1 MRYRKAVA
9 TGAQDMAVDVQSGGA
24 VPRTIRGVV
33 RDLINVTKP
42 GITMSNAMMTFVGI
56 WLSAGRH
63 PAFSLAMMTLA
74 GSSLVVMGGCAM
86 NNFMDRDI
94 DQLMTRTKKRPLPN
108 QRLSG
113 WSVIS
118 LGALLAFLG
127 VALLCAYVN
136 LLSAVMALIGLFF
149 YVIVYTG
156 LTKRT
161 TTLSTVIGS
170 VSGAMPPLIGWTAMS
185 GTISTGAWLLFL
197 FMFIWQPPHFWA
209 LSMRRVKEYAAARIP
224 LLPVKY
230 GFAPTKRQIVAWTVL
245 LVPVSLLLYVAHV
258 TDVFYLISALL
269 LGGVWIVKALR
280 GLRAKDDIAW
290 ATEMF
295 KFSLIYLTGMAA
307 AMVI

>member
-9 TGAQDMAVDVQSGGA
+9 TGVQDMAVDVRSRETA
-24 VPRTIRGVV
+24 PRTFKSVA

-42 GITMSNAMMTFVGI
+42 GITLSNAMMTFVGI
-56 WLSAGRH
+56 WLGASRH
-63 PAFSLAMMTLA
+63 PAFSIAMITLA

-94 DQLMTRTKKRPLPN
+94 DQLMTRTQRRPLPD

-113 WSVIS
+113 RSVIL
-118 LGALLAFLG
+118 LGAVLSFLG
-127 VALLCAYVN
+127 VAMLCAYVN
-136 LLSAVMALIGLFF
+136 LLAAAMALIGLFF

-170 VSGAMPPLIGWTAMS
+170 VSGAMPPLIGWTAMTNS
-185 GTISTGAWLLFL
+185 LSLGAWLLFL

-209 LSMRRVKEYAAARIP
+209 LSMRRVKEYSAARIP

-230 GFAPTKRQIVAWTVL
+230 GFAPTKRQIVAWTVIL
-245 LVPVSLLLYVAHV
+245 LPASLLLYVSHV
-258 TDVFYLISALL
+258 ADVFYLISALF
-269 LGGVWIVKALR
+269 LGGLWIAKALR
-280 GLRAKDDIAW
+280 GFRSKDDIAW

-295 KFSLIYLTGMAA
+295 KFSLIYLTGMAV
-307 AMVI
+307 AMVF